1 MKRRVRRLLT
11 VGMSFAVA
19 VAGVMLTSVAL
30 ATSGAHFFN
39 RSSSVNDSGASS

>member
-11 VGMSFAVA
+11 VGMSFA

>member
-39 RSSSVNDSGASS
+39 RSSVNDSGASS